1 MYRKKNSPVQEST
14 WYCISTDTK
23 HTQRF
28 QHTTQR
34 NLLLSVIKM
43 ISGELVLFAAICLFL
58 WQTSRFFFWH
68 IGKLDGHWPAIYT
81 VRILLGFIKASNSA
95 TFHSFSDQILCRK
108 KPMTTILLI
117 CNKQP
122 VKKGQS
128 NILNKVKK
136 KSHPSFTPES
146 IPCASCTMQLI
157 AKNQYFTGGFSFHIQ
172 LIPLSSGFKVI
183 DELHKE
189 IINRKWLTDAWLHV

>member
-1 MYRKKNSPVQEST
+1 
-14 WYCISTDTK
+14 
-23 HTQRF
+23 
-28 QHTTQR
+28 
-34 NLLLSVIKM
+34 
-43 ISGELVLFAAICLFL
+43 
-58 WQTSRFFFWH
+58 
-68 IGKLDGHWPAIYT
+68 
-81 VRILLGFIKASNSA
+81 
-95 TFHSFSDQILCRK
+95 
-108 KPMTTILLI
+108 MTTILLI

-136 KSHPSFTPES
+136 KSHPSFTTES

>member
-43 ISGELVLFAAICLFL
+43 ISGKLVLFAAICLFL

-68 IGKLDGHWPAIYT
+68 IGKLDGHRPVIYT
-81 VRILLGFIKASNSA
+81 VRIRLALSA
-95 TFHSFSDQILCRK
+95 TFHSFSDQILYRK
-108 KPMTTILLI
+108 KPYYMYYNFAHT
-117 CNKQP
+117 NKQS

-136 KSHPSFTPES
+136 ITSRLYTRINSLRLMHHAVNSKKINISLVVSHSTY
-146 IPCASCTMQLI
+146 
-157 AKNQYFTGGFSFHIQ
+157 N
-172 LIPLSSGFKVI
+172 
-183 DELHKE
+183 
-189 IINRKWLTDAWLHV
+189 

>member
-43 ISGELVLFAAICLFL
+43 ISGKLVLFAAICLFL

-68 IGKLDGHWPAIYT
+68 IGKPDGHRPVIYT
-81 VRILLGFIKASNSA
+81 VRIRLALSK
-95 TFHSFSDQILCRK
+95 HQILQPFTPFLTRSCTGK
-108 KPMTTILLI
+108 NPITCTTILLI
-117 CNKQP
+117 LI
-122 VKKGQS
+122 S
-128 NILNKVKK
+128 NQWRKVR
-136 KSHPSFTPES
+136 
-146 IPCASCTMQLI
+146 
-157 AKNQYFTGGFSFHIQ
+157 
-172 LIPLSSGFKVI
+172 VI
-183 DELHKE
+183 FWTK
-189 IINRKWLTDAWLHV
+189 

>member
-1 MYRKKNSPVQEST
+1 MYRKKKPLQCKKALGIVSR
-14 WYCISTDTK
+14 
-23 HTQRF
+23 TQKF

-95 TFHSFSDQILCRK
+95 TFHSFSDQILCRN

-136 KSHPSFTPES
+136 NHILALHQNQFPAPHA
-146 IPCASCTMQLI
+146 PCS
-157 AKNQYFTGGFSFHIQ
+157 
-172 LIPLSSGFKVI
+172 
-183 DELHKE
+183 
-189 IINRKWLTDAWLHV
+189 